1 MPIVMTIFES
11 HDFKYYQ
18 LYVHTTSMNFKLY
31 LQYYKH
37 NSNNKQDTLNVYIRV
52 SSIPLRTIT
61 VTFLS
66 VLHITL
72 SRYIIYNMKVSNR
85 EI

>member
-1 MPIVMTIFES
+1 MPIVMIIFKW

-18 LYVHTTSMNFKLY
+18 LHIKSMNFKLY

-61 VTFLS
+61 VTLLSFFFLATHY
-66 VLHITL
+66 L
-72 SRYIIYNMKVSNR
+72 
-85 EI
+85 